1 MKRINSNDVSQ
12 LERELSSIDVQE
24 MLLARAKNSVLAMA
38 VELME
43 QDMERLC
50 GKPFGRKLA
59 GELCHRGG
67 SEKSSLMLD
76 GASYPMRRPRARN
89 ANGEVEL
96 PSLAK
101 MRDRDLLDSQ
111 MQARM
116 VRGVSTRNYEE
127 VISSF
132 AGKTGISK
140 SSVSRAFK
148 RSSKKDLEEINN
160 SDLSQ
165 LRFVA
170 ILIDGTNIGGRM
182 VVVAVGI
189 TDDSQKIPL
198 GLKEGDT
205 ENASVVKDLLSSLTS
220 RGFTFKTSRL
230 LAMLDGGKA
239 LRAAV
244 MALWGNAVLIQRCWL
259 HKARNLEDYL
269 PKTNHAQMW
278 RRMKRMMTL
287 NSKAAAEAE
296 YKSLA
301 NWLRTISDDAEKSL
315 LEAKGELLTVHELG
329 ITGEFRNALSTTNAI
344 ESLIGVSK
352 EKLKNVKN
360 WGYHP
365 KTGDGI
371 ARDKSLRWVATAIQ
385 THRSKMR
392 RLRGGKEQMKTLIN
406 KLSVVDSVAKA
417 G

>member
-12 LERELSSIDVQE
+12 LQRELSSIDVQE

-38 VELME
+38 IELME
-43 QDMERLC
+43 QDMVRLC
-50 GKPFGRKLA
+50 GKPFGRKSD
-59 GELCHRGG
+59 GDLCHRGG
-67 SEKSSLMLD
+67 SEKTSLMFD
-76 GASYPMRRPRARN
+76 GASYPLKRPRARN
-89 ANGEVEL
+89 ASGEVEL
-96 PSLAK
+96 PSLSK

-111 MQARM
+111 MQSRM
-116 VRGVSTRNYEE
+116 VRGVSTRNYDE
-127 VISSF
+127 VISGF

-148 RSSKKDLEEINN
+148 RASKKDLEEINN

-165 LRFVA
+165 FRFVA

-182 VVVAVGI
+182 VMVAVGI
-189 TDDSQKIPL
+189 TDESQKIPL

-205 ENASVVKDLLSSLTS
+205 ENAAVVKDLLSSLTA

-230 LAMLDGGKA
+230 LAMLDGSKA

-244 MALWGNAVLIQRCWL
+244 LALWGNAVLIQRCWL
-259 HKARNLEDYL
+259 HKARNLEGYL

-278 RRMKRMMTL
+278 RRMKKMMGL
-287 NSKAAAEAE
+287 NSKLAAEAE
-296 YKSLA
+296 FKSLG
-301 NWLRTISDDAEKSL
+301 NWLKTISDDAEKSL

-329 ITGEFRNALSTTNAI
+329 VTGEFRNALSTTNAI

-352 EKLKNVKN
+352 AKLKNVKN

-365 KTGDGI
+365 KTGDKVV
-371 ARDKSLRWVATAIQ
+371 RDKSLRWVATAIQ

-406 KLSVVDSVAKA
+406 NLSVLDSKLKVA
-417 G
+417 

>member
-1 MKRINSNDVSQ
+1 
-12 LERELSSIDVQE
+12 
-24 MLLARAKNSVLAMA
+24 
-38 VELME
+38 
-43 QDMERLC
+43 
-50 GKPFGRKLA
+50 
-59 GELCHRGG
+59 
-67 SEKSSLMLD
+67 
-76 GASYPMRRPRARN
+76 
-89 ANGEVEL
+89 
-96 PSLAK
+96 
-101 MRDRDLLDSQ
+101 
-111 MQARM
+111 
-116 VRGVSTRNYEE
+116 
-127 VISSF
+127 
-132 AGKTGISK
+132 
-140 SSVSRAFK
+140 
-148 RSSKKDLEEINN
+148 
-160 SDLSQ
+160 
-165 LRFVA
+165 
-170 ILIDGTNIGGRM
+170 
-182 VVVAVGI
+182 
-189 TDDSQKIPL
+189 
-198 GLKEGDT
+198 
-205 ENASVVKDLLSSLTS
+205 
-220 RGFTFKTSRL
+220 
-230 LAMLDGGKA
+230 
-239 LRAAV
+239 
-244 MALWGNAVLIQRCWL
+244 
-259 HKARNLEDYL
+259 
-269 PKTNHAQMW
+269 MW

>member
-12 LERELSSIDVQE
+12 LSRELSSIDIQQ
-24 MLLARAKNSVLAMA
+24 MLLARAKNSVLEMA
-38 VELME
+38 LDLLE

-50 GKPFGRKLA
+50 GKPFGRKLE
-59 GELCHRGG
+59 GLCHRGG
-67 SEKSSLMLD
+67 SEKTSIMCD
-76 GASYPMRRPRARN
+76 GALHSMRRPRARN
-89 ANGEVEL
+89 ESGEVFL

-101 MRDRDLLDSQ
+101 LRDRDLLDSQ

-127 VISSF
+127 VISGF
-132 AGKTGISK
+132 AEKTGISK

-148 RSSKKDLEEINN
+148 RSSQKDLEEINS

-182 VVVAVGI
+182 VVVAIGI
-189 TDDSQKIPL
+189 TDDCQKVPL

-205 ENASVVKDLLSSLTS
+205 ENAAVVKDLLTGLTA

-244 MALWGNAVLIQRCWL
+244 LALWGNTVLVQRCWL
-259 HKARNLEDYL
+259 HKARNLEGYL

-278 RRMKRMMTL
+278 RRMKKMMGL
-287 NSKAAAEAE
+287 NSRLAAEAE
-296 YKSLA
+296 FKSLA
-301 NWLRTISDDAEKSL
+301 NWLRTISDDAERSL
-315 LEAKGELLTVHELG
+315 LEAKGELLTVHDLG
-329 ITGEFRNALSTTNAI
+329 VTGEFRNALSTTNAI

-352 EKLKNVKN
+352 AKLKNVKN

-365 KTGDGI
+365 KTGDKVP
-371 ARDKSLRWVATAIQ
+371 RNKSMRWVATAIQ

-392 RLRGGKEQMKTLIN
+392 RLRGGKVQMKTLIN
-406 KLSVVDSVAKA
+406 NLSVLDSGRKTA
-417 G
+417 